1 MGSKEKLT
9 ETASESDLS
18 DGDSDHE
25 LQHVLKSLG
34 VMRVGGRW
42 QRQGERAASSDSTDS
57 SEASGKEDGD
67 IDIDAKM
74 DALRAALHEAYPP
87 HSSRSTSSE
96 ED

>member
-9 ETASESDLS
+9 EAASESDVS

-25 LQHVLKSLG
+25 LQHVLKTLG
-34 VMRVGGRW
+34 VMRVGGKW
-42 QRQGERAASSDSTDS
+42 QRQEERAASSDSTGS
-57 SEASGKEDGD
+57 SEESGGENG
-67 IDIDAKM
+67 DIDAKM
-74 DALRAALHEAYPP
+74 DVLRAALHEAYPP

>member
-34 VMRVGGRW
+34 VLRVGGKW
-42 QRQGERAASSDSTDS
+42 QRQEERAASSDSTGS
-57 SEASGKEDGD
+57 SGESGEEDG
-67 IDIDAKM
+67 DIDAKM
-74 DALRAALHEAYPP
+74 DILRAALHEAYPP
-87 HSSRSTSSE
+87 GSSLSSSSE
-96 ED
+96 EE